1 VFSDAADLLPVG
13 RNMQRWRFWK
23 HHKCPCCLADDETGS
38 HVLRCQDR
46 RACAHHTKA
55 LDSFD
60 ARLRLI
66 KTNKDI
72 RRTILA
78 HVRGWMNDKRP
89 TRRPIP
95 INLGRVIGDQTTLG
109 WDQFMK
115 SRIVKN
121 WAPLQAADFVSRQ
134 LRNTGKS

>member
-1 VFSDAADLLPVG
+1 
-13 RNMQRWRFWK
+13 M
-23 HHKCPCCLADDETGS
+23 
-38 HVLRCQDR
+38 
-46 RACAHHTKA
+46 KA

-60 ARLRLI
+60 ARLRMI

-78 HVRGWMNDKRP
+78 HGRGWMNDTRP

-95 INLGRVIGDQTTLG
+95 PNLRTVIRDQTTLG

-115 SRIVKN
+115 GRIVKT
-121 WAPLQAADFVSRQ
+121 WAPLQAADFVSHQ
-134 LRNTGKS
+134 LCNTGKSWAAALTLAIWELAW